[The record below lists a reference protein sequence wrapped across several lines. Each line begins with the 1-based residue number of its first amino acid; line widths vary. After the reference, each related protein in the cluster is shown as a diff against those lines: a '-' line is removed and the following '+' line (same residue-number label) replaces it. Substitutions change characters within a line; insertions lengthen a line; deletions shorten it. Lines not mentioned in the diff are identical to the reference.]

1 MSVIIVVGGVI
12 VAVSVSYSNTVTN
25 YGSVVFGLFKNRI
38 KQFRVW
44 KKLPPS
50 PVSVFVF

>member
-12 VAVSVSYSNTVTN
+12 VAVIIFYSDTVTN

-44 KKLPPS
+44 KKLLPS